1 MVAWGPI
8 IGAGISAIGSLFGGD
23 DDDEEKTETTIDYKK
38 MARMAEQA
46 GFNPLT
52 AIRNGGSAGFTTT
65 THPGLSA
72 MDRFGSAFQ
81 TIGNALASYDARSDE
96 RADLE
101 LRIQRAEL
109 DRIQRANDADRT
121 MYSMGGVPH
130 ASGSTRSTSASAAGT
145 GVPTPTISGA
155 QNRTAT
161 NPFDTDSGLVID
173 TNVPD
178 AETYTTRYGEFG
190 EVIGGVHAADA
201 DWQKNRAAP
210 PITDVTAKPYKDAIR
225 KILTGKTAGSAVRHW
240 NLPYN
245 RGW

>member
-8 IGAGISAIGSLFGGD
+8 IGAGISAIGSLFGGG
-23 DDDEEKTETTIDYKK
+23 DDEETETTINYKR
-38 MARMAEQA
+38 MARMAEAA

-65 THPGLSA
+65 THPGLSM

-81 TIGNALASYDARSDE
+81 TIGNALASYDARADE

-109 DRIQRANDADRT
+109 DRIQRSNTAAETRF
-121 MYSMGGVPH
+121 SLGGVPH
-130 ASGSTRSTSASAAGT
+130 ASGSTRSTSAAAAGT
-145 GVPTPTISGA
+145 GAPTPTISGA
-155 QNRTAT
+155 DNRTAT
-161 NPFDTDSGLVID
+161 NPYPTDSGIVID
-173 TNVPD
+173 MNTPD
-178 AETYTTRYGEFG
+178 AETWTTRYGEAG
-190 EVIGGVHAADA
+190 EILGGLHAADA
-201 DWQKNRAAP
+201 DWQKNRPPP
-210 PITDVTAKPYKDAIR
+210 PITDVTVKPYKEAIR

-240 NLPYN
+240 NLPYD